1 VKLRVGKRAQEQAND
16 MEAWWVENR
25 PAAPTLF
32 VDELEATFR
41 YICRVKSAGVRW
53 PTPRHPNMRRILM
66 PRTNNHV
73 YFVVDDKTEIVHVY
87 AVWGAPKGRTPK
99 L

>member
-1 VKLRVGKRAQEQAND
+1 MQLRVGKRAQKQAEK

-25 PAAPTLF
+25 PDAPTLF
-32 VDELEATFR
+32 VDELEETFR
-41 YICRVKSAGVRW
+41 YICDVRSAGVRW
-53 PTPRHPNMRRILM
+53 PTPRRPNLRRILM

-73 YFVVDDKTEIVHVY
+73 YFVIDEASETVRVH
-87 AVWGAPKGRTPK
+87 AVWGAPKGSTPK

>member
-1 VKLRVGKRAQEQAND
+1 VKLRVGKRAQQQANK

-25 PAAPTLF
+25 PEAPTLF
-32 VDELEATFR
+32 LDELEETFR
-41 YICRVKSAGVRW
+41 YICNDKNAGVRW
-53 PTPRHPNMRRILM
+53 PTPRRPNLRRILM
-66 PRTNNHV
+66 SRTKNHV
-73 YFVVDDKTEIVHVY
+73 YFVIDEATDTVHVH

>member
-1 VKLRVGKRAQEQAND
+1 
-16 MEAWWVENR
+16 MEAWWVEHR

-32 VDELEATFR
+32 LDELEETFR
-41 YICRVKSAGVRW
+41 HICNVKSAGVRW
-53 PTPRHPNMRRILM
+53 PTQRRPNMRRILM

-73 YFVVDDKTEIVHVY
+73 YFVIDEANTTVHVH
-87 AVWGAPKGRTPK
+87 AIWGAPKGRTPK

>member
-1 VKLRVGKRAQEQAND
+1 

-32 VDELEATFR
+32 TDELEETFR
-41 YICRVKSAGVRW
+41 HICEVRSAGVRW
-53 PTPRHPNMRRILM
+53 PTPRRPTLRRVLM
-66 PRTNNHV
+66 AQTKNHV
-73 YFVVDDKTEIVHVY
+73 YFAVDQATVTVHVH
-87 AVWGAPKGRTPK
+87 AIWGAPRARTPK